1 MKRVDIIIVKSEDW
15 KKAMKV
21 LEDAEIEVLIQNVR
35 VL

>member
-15 KKAMKV
+15 EKAMKV